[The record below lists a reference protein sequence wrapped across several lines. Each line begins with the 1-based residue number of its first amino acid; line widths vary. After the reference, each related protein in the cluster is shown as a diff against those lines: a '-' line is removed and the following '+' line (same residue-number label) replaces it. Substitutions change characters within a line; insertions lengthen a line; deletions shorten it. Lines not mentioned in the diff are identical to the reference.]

1 MHIRI
6 VADVNMGVF
15 NVQVD
20 FIVTYTFIRRDVTKE
35 LRFSQG
41 LTNVSQQI
49 YKNKKTHLEFIFF
62 YYSIYIRFPNVVT
75 TSLQCSAC

>member
-35 LRFSQG
+35 LLFSQG

-49 YKNKKTHLEFIFF
+49 
-62 YYSIYIRFPNVVT
+62 
-75 TSLQCSAC
+75 